1 MIIENIFNIIYIE
14 FLFLLNKILNI
25 AVNYEEGSR
34 YI

>member
-25 AVNYEEGSR
+25 VVNYEEGSR